1 MRHWTLGVEE
11 SFHVFAVVGTTD
23 LDPSAMGLEEG
34 WICTHCSC
42 CLAGMEEGQ
51 ARVHLV
57 DMERRRS
64 VGMAD
69 ELLSVQDR
77 IGSEEGMDSM
87 EEHEQEASLI

>member
-1 MRHWTLGVEE
+1 
-11 SFHVFAVVGTTD
+11 
-23 LDPSAMGLEEG
+23 
-34 WICTHCSC
+34 
-42 CLAGMEEGQ
+42 MEEGQ

-57 DMERRRS
+57 GMERHCS

-77 IGSEEGMDSM
+77 IGSEEGMDSIE